1 MRIKHLSKLLS
12 LCLAFT
18 LCFLTACGGGGGGG
32 TTPAPEP
39 QPQPQPQVQAQR
51 VTATLSLQGSA
62 STTVGSVDLS
72 VLLPDGF
79 VLEADNL
86 NQPTASALAFLVT
99 GATAIVNYTP
109 ATIVANGELK
119 AGIIKSDGFTGNS
132 SLMQI
137 SRTYAAGATLPTAND
152 FMVTVIASDLNGAT
166 LTGISELINVS
177 TQPAP

>member
-1 MRIKHLSKLLS
+1 
-12 LCLAFT
+12 
-18 LCFLTACGGGGGGG
+18 
-32 TTPAPEP
+32 
-39 QPQPQPQVQAQR
+39 VQAQK

-109 ATIVANGELK
+109 ATIAANGELK

-137 SRTYAAGATLPTAND
+137 SRTYAAGATLPND
-152 FMVTVIASDLNGAT
+152 DNFMVTVVASDLNGVP
-166 LTGISELINVS
+166 LTGITVQISINA
-177 TQPAP
+177 QPTP